1 MVNEH
6 KAHAS
11 FVLRII
17 NTFIN
22 CGLTLI
28 LAIILYAI
36 FFPIDNTLV
45 AGYVFCIIPTF
56 SFIIW
61 ILFGMFYREISY
73 LSNYN
78 KHKLLCESIRDIT
91 ITIITN
97 VLLTTGTSIL
107 YQLQNPIRIMK
118 FVMLFI
124 GIVIFGALLVGILI
138 TLYFKRIK
146 ILKSL
151 KN

>member
-1 MVNEH
+1 MQNLLKVIIMVNEH

-36 FFPIDNTLV
+36 FFPIDNNLV

-61 ILFGMFYREISY
+61 ILFGMFYREIIY
-73 LSNYN
+73 LSNHN

-107 YQLQNPIRIMK
+107 YQLQNPIKITE
-118 FVMLFI
+118 I
-124 GIVIFGALLVGILI
+124 CNAIYWDCYIWGIISWNTNNTLL
-138 TLYFKRIK
+138 
-146 ILKSL
+146 
-151 KN
+151 

>member
-91 ITIITN
+91 ITTITN

>member
-1 MVNEH
+1 
-6 KAHAS
+6 
-11 FVLRII
+11 
-17 NTFIN
+17 
-22 CGLTLI
+22 

-73 LSNYN
+73 LSNHN

-97 VLLTTGTSIL
+97 VLLTTGTYIL
-107 YQLQNPIRIMK
+107 YQLQNPIKITK

>member
-1 MVNEH
+1 MVNEQ

-73 LSNYN
+73 LSNHN
-78 KHKLLCESIRDIT
+78 KHKLLCESIRDI
-91 ITIITN
+91 
-97 VLLTTGTSIL
+97 
-107 YQLQNPIRIMK
+107 P
-118 FVMLFI
+118 
-124 GIVIFGALLVGILI
+124 
-138 TLYFKRIK
+138 
-146 ILKSL
+146 
-151 KN
+151 